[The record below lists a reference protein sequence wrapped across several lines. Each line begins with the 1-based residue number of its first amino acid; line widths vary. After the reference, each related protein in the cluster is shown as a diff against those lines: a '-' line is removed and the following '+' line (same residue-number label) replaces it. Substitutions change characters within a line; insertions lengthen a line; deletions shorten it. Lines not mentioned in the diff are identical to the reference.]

1 MTIGNIVR
9 IFGLLVVAFTMGN
22 IIYFLREQ
30 QEREK
35 ELERYRKEVN
45 EKTS

>member
-1 MTIGNIVR
+1 MEVGQVIR
-9 IFGLLVVAFTMGN
+9 IFGLLVVAFAMGN